1 MSAPPESFAADR
13 GVPTMTCQRCGQHP
27 ATVHL
32 TDVLNKVRRV
42 QHICEAC
49 ARSHQLLPTPDD
61 PAQPLNLPALVQLV
75 FGATPPGVDAD
86 APAAPDDLG
95 AGLVCPACG
104 LKYSEFRAE
113 GRIGCPH
120 DYDVFRVPLL
130 PLLERIHRNTRYSG
144 KVPRAAGGP
153 ARPAEAAPALEAR
166 LRQAVAAEDYEAAAT
181 IRDTI
186 RAQESPG

>member
-1 MSAPPESFAADR
+1 
-13 GVPTMTCQRCGQHP
+13 MTCQRCGQYP
-27 ATVHL
+27 ATVHI
-32 TDVLNKVRRV
+32 TDVLDKVRRV

-75 FGATPPGVDAD
+75 FGATPPGADDAD
-86 APAAPDDLG
+86 APGEPAESG

-113 GRIGCPH
+113 GRIGCAH

-130 PLLERIHRNTRYSG
+130 PLLERIHRDTRYSG
-144 KVPRAAGGP
+144 KVPRAAGRTP
-153 ARPAEAAPALEAR
+153 NAPESLAALAAR
-166 LRQAVAAEDYEAAAT
+166 LHEAVAAEDYEAAAT

>member
-1 MSAPPESFAADR
+1 MI
-13 GVPTMTCQRCGQHP
+13 CQRCGQHP

-32 TDVLNKVRRV
+32 TDVLNKARRV

-75 FGATPPGVDAD
+75 FGAAPPGAGDAET
-86 APAAPDDLG
+86 PAAAEDLG
-95 AGLVCPACG
+95 AGLVCPDCG

-113 GRIGCPH
+113 GRIGCAR
-120 DYDVFRVPLL
+120 DYDHFRAPLL
-130 PLLERIHRNTRYSG
+130 PLLERIHRHTRYSG
-144 KVPRAAGGP
+144 KVPKAAGGP
-153 ARPAEAAPALEAR
+153 ARAAETPAALEAR
-166 LRQAVAAEDYEAAAT
+166 LRRAVAAEDYEAAAT